1 MNFKMLFYISI
12 SFLFLIVFGCSST
25 IRRSYN
31 LPSTYVY
38 FAAQEAVA
46 TAGFDSIKM
55 QNNFRIE
62 GNRQRIVGFL
72 VGQGGEHIN
81 VDLQESKQATDVTI
95 VSKIGFVG
103 FLAQRHMAKRTARYL
118 DLYINENAKLKDKI
132 IKGFESKG
140 EIE

>member
-62 GNRQRIVGFL
+62 GNRQRFL